1 MTYLEYEMAHVTKE
15 RFDLVFGRV
24 NGNFMW
30 RRYRSAGSIDAFVRQ
45 DAEAKQRIDLD
56 IKTLTK
62 RAN

>member
-15 RFDLVFGRV
+15 RFDLVFGRL
-24 NGNFMW
+24 NGDLMW
-30 RRYRSAGSIDAFVRQ
+30 RLYRSSGSIVAFVRQ
-45 DAEAKQRIDLD
+45 NAEAKQRIDLD